1 MSTSEVTVEE
11 LAKKIG
17 DVSQEKLIHQL
28 SNIGINVNSS
38 SDVLSE
44 TQVKKLL
51 AMQEEDLNKD
61 NENNAP
67 KKISLK
73 RKTVSTIKV
82 KRASGKNA
90 TVNVVRKKRKI
101 YVKKTPEE
109 AKKLLLEENDDVNQD
124 TVMAEQEPEET
135 NIGVV
140 EDVAGSVVEV
150 TETVSDKEKSD
161 EITIPQVVPQPDVNK
176 KANDK
181 PANDKP
187 ANDKPA
193 NDKPANDKA
202 ANDKTANDNA
212 ASKKKKSH
220 SNAEGEDSEENARK
234 KKKGKTSSKD
244 AKKTGNWKKQVTQA
258 LTEEYEEE
266 GATKSGKNR
275 RRRGSHNKVNPHAFS
290 KPIEAMTYDIEV
302 TDGMS
307 VAEIAKA
314 MSLKAAVVI
323 KALMGLGVM
332 ANINEPVEQDTAVL
346 VVEELG
352 HKAVI
357 GSTKSIEDTA
367 EYLHEGEASARDPV
381 ITVMGHVD
389 HGKTTLLDYIRNAN
403 VAGKESGGITQ
414 HMAAY
419 RAKTSQG
426 YMTFLDT
433 PGHSA
438 FTAMRARGANCTDIV
453 ILVVAADDGVMPQT
467 KEAIQHAQAANAPIV
482 IAINKIDKPDAD
494 TERVTSE
501 LAQLGLMPESWG
513 GDTIF
518 CHISAKEG
526 TGIPELLE
534 TVRLLAEVLELKAH
548 NTGYAKGIVLESR
561 LDKGKGPVS
570 TVLVQSGTVSKGDV
584 IIAGV
589 TYGRVRQMLDE
600 SGNELQVAGP
610 SIPIEVTGL
619 ACPSSAGDVFQVVND
634 DKVARELSQYRGNEL
649 RLSKLSRQRTGQLDG
664 FMTRMQESTDEVK
677 QFNLLVKADVQGS
690 VEVLKETLEEL
701 STAEFKIK
709 VISSGVGGFNESDVR
724 LSLAS
729 DALLIGFNVRADAT
743 ARKLAQEEGATF
755 HYYSIIYDIID
766 GVKQILSGKIGPKY
780 EDKIIG
786 LAFVRDVF
794 KSSKMGAIAG
804 CIVEEGTIRKG
815 SPIRILRESVVIYQG
830 ELESLRRFKDGVDD
844 VKSGVECGIGIK
856 QYNDIKPGD
865 QIEVSERIR
874 VDVVL

>member
-176 KANDK
+176 K
-181 PANDKP
+181 

>member
-570 TVLVQSGTVSKGDV
+570 TVLVQSGTVNKGDV

>member
-181 PANDKP
+181 PAD
-187 ANDKPA
+187 DKPA

>member
-176 KANDK
+176 K
-181 PANDKP
+181 ANDKP